1 MWLSVAMRTPH
12 RSIGAGG
19 LALVAALGWLGAQA
33 ATESTDREPGI
44 SMATFSFSSSGPQ
57 AALDQAVTADDA
69 AGIAT
74 ALATGAKFDARGPHG
89 LTPLMAAVDRQKLRA
104 VTTLLGAG
112 ADPNASAD
120 DGASPVSLAVE
131 NYRIEPVGR
140 QIMMAVFQAG
150 GRPDTRRPN
159 GDPVLMKFVNLHD
172 CDGVRLMKS
181 LGADLGARDRGGD
194 PVITKAATGMD
205 WDVVWCLVELG
216 ARFDYENGG
225 ARQPL
230 SRSLANKAPSRS
242 SPLFA
247 YKEKVWQRLREA
259 GIALPPLSN

>member
-1 MWLSVAMRTPH
+1 MGTL
-12 RSIGAGG
+12 
-19 LALVAALGWLGAQA
+19 
-33 ATESTDREPGI
+33 
-44 SMATFSFSSSGPQ
+44 SFSSSGPQ
-57 AALDQAVTADDA
+57 ASLDQAVAADDA

-74 ALATGAKFDARGPHG
+74 ALAAGAKVDARGPHG
-89 LTPLMAAVDRQKLRA
+89 VTPLMAAVDRQRLRSVA
-104 VTTLLGAG
+104 TLLRSG
-112 ADPNASAD
+112 ADPNATAD

-131 NYRIEPVGR
+131 NYRIQPVGQ

-181 LGADLGARDRGGD
+181 LGADLDARDRGGD
-194 PVITKAATGMD
+194 PVITVAALGMD
-205 WDVVWCLVELG
+205 WDVVWCLIELG

-225 ARQPL
+225 ARDPL
-230 SRSLANKAPSRS
+230 SLSLRNKAPSRG

-247 YKEKVWQRLREA
+247 YKEKVWQRLRDA
-259 GIALPPLSN
+259 GIAVLPLPN

>member
-1 MWLSVAMRTPH
+1 M
-12 RSIGAGG
+12 
-19 LALVAALGWLGAQA
+19 LVAALAGIQVQA
-33 ATESTDREPGI
+33 ATESMNGDTGNP
-44 SMATFSFSSSGPQ
+44 MATLSFSSSGPQ
-57 AALDQAVTADDA
+57 AALDQAIAADDA

-74 ALATGAKFDARGPHG
+74 ALASGAAVDGRGPHG
-89 LTPLMAAVDRQKLRA
+89 VTPLMAAVDRQKLRS
-104 VTTLLGAG
+104 VTTLLRAG
-112 ADPNASAD
+112 ADPNAIAE

-131 NYRIEPVGR
+131 NYRVQPVGQ

-181 LGADLGARDRGGD
+181 LGADLDARDRGGD
-194 PVITKAATGMD
+194 PVITKAAVGMD
-205 WDVVWCLVELG
+205 WDVVWCLIELG
-216 ARFDYENGG
+216 ARFDYEHGG

-230 SRSLANKAPSRS
+230 SRSLANKAPSPG

-247 YKEKVWQRLREA
+247 YKQKVWQRLRDA
-259 GIALPPLSN
+259 GMAVPALPD